1 MNLFRKRT
9 VSKPDEP
16 STPSPTI
23 AAADRARKPPVAEF
37 RLRPSEDSG
46 PGIPEVHSALREL
59 VILLHNKRLYHHAHP
74 KNQQSLDHAYNNL
87 QRLARSMNGLE
98 IRVERDAI
106 VVPKL
111 SEAPVPDPKSE
122 LRHLALDFQLAG
134 IQTLVIL
141 RQFHVGELDTLA
153 QLLRASLLRSDESYR
168 KNRSAWW
175 TAKLLE
181 FGVEGILVNAQT
193 DRKVDTVLASLIA
206 ALVAFGGNT
215 PTENADAPITAPTAD
230 SLTAVLRLVARL
242 TPPLESARGLS
253 PEEAARAIHAALA
266 EASRDTVHLLLS
278 AISQHA
284 PKEAESPQPY
294 LVRLSEQIIFEF
306 INAEFSAGALSPQE
320 VRRQL
325 GALGEVMVSS
335 GGYTG
340 PHSSQHLSSLARVW
354 ADENHREK
362 LLERFWMELPPREK
376 SQTLRGPDV
385 WCVPVPAI
393 RTALSQLAESG
404 ADAPRREARN
414 ILLNYTRR
422 LEVPEPAVRRSV
434 AVGLSELSAVVESLW
449 PNQLPEELSRCA
461 LKTLEQET
469 AADTAALLS
478 AFLEMLG
485 RVAVTRGDFVGLEN
499 ILLGLEKVPREPR
512 FEHMHALAQ
521 RLIAQDRW
529 HLLVDAA
536 LANRALEPTLPRLL
550 VRDPERLLDRLTTLL
565 NDARSAELIPAMAR
579 LLRTIGVP
587 VLNLLETRLYEARK
601 QRVAAAIKLLAAADP
616 ERLLRGLPRALAS
629 WEWNLQD
636 LAVSELSRP
645 ANATS
650 ARSAAF
656 VFATLLTEANAL
668 VVPMMIDH
676 IGLAQETSAIPEL
689 MQIASG
695 THESLKDQYVRIKAI
710 EALARMRVSEAVDLL
725 LQLSQK
731 RDGLTYAE
739 PSGLR
744 SVAGDALALM
754 ENRPLAAQVRAAYE
768 FAPQVGGNF
777 NVPRRYSR
785 VPLESP
791 LRAQIEG
798 GQPAMARVK
807 SISLGGAYLESVKK
821 LNVGD
826 TIRLEVRSGLRKI
839 HFTAVVR
846 NAGPDGNGVEI
857 VHMQGDDRDKLRKLV
872 QRGLKI

>member
-1 MNLFRKRT
+1 MNLFRKRAA
-9 VSKPDEP
+9 SKLGEP
-16 STPSPTI
+16 SMPSPANVPFDSTVT
-23 AAADRARKPPVAEF
+23 PLVAEF
-37 RLRPSEDSG
+37 PLRPSADSG
-46 PGIPEVHSALREL
+46 PGIQEVHSALREL
-59 VILLHNKRLYHHAHP
+59 LILLHNKRLYHHAHP
-74 KNQQSLDHAYNNL
+74 KNQQSLDHAYDNL
-87 QRLARSMNGLE
+87 QRLALSMNGLE

-111 SEAPVPDPKSE
+111 SEAPVPDPKNE

-153 QLLRASLLRSDESYR
+153 QLLRASLLRSDESSR

-215 PTENADAPITAPTAD
+215 PNENADAPITAPTAD
-230 SLTAVLRLVARL
+230 SLTAVLRLTARL

-306 INAEFSAGALSPQE
+306 INAEFAAGALLPRD
-320 VRRQL
+320 VRKQL
-325 GALGEVMVSS
+325 RALGEVMVSS

-354 ADENHREK
+354 VDETYREK

-385 WCVPVPAI
+385 WCVPVLAI
-393 RTALSQLAESG
+393 RAALSQLAESG

-434 AVGLSELSAVVESLW
+434 AVGLSEISAVVESLW

-485 RVAVTRGDFVGLEN
+485 RVAVTRGDFAGLEN

-565 NDARSAELIPAMAR
+565 NDPRGAELVPAMAR

-587 VLNLLETRLYEARK
+587 VLNLLESRLYEARK
-601 QRVAAAIKLLAAADP
+601 QRVSAAIKLLAVADP

-695 THESLKDQYVRIKAI
+695 THESLRDQYVRIKAI

-731 RDGLTYAE
+731 REGLTYAE

-754 ENRPLAAQVRAAYE
+754 ENRPAAAQVRAAYE
-768 FAPQVGGNF
+768 FAPQAGGNF

-807 SISLGGAYLESVKK
+807 TISLGGAYLESVKK
-821 LNVGD
+821 LNIGD

-857 VHMQGDDRDKLRKLV
+857 VHMQGDDRAKLRKLI
-872 QRGLKI
+872 QRGLKT

>member
-1 MNLFRKRT
+1 M
-9 VSKPDEP
+9 
-16 STPSPTI
+16 
-23 AAADRARKPPVAEF
+23 
-37 RLRPSEDSG
+37 
-46 PGIPEVHSALREL
+46 HSALREL

-74 KNQQSLDHAYNNL
+74 TNQQSLDHAYDNL
-87 QRLARSMNGLE
+87 HRLALSMNGLE
-98 IRVERDAI
+98 IRVERDSI

-111 SEAPVPDPKSE
+111 SEAPVPDPKNE
-122 LRHLALDFQLAG
+122 LRHLAMDFQLAG

-153 QLLRASLLRSDESYR
+153 QLLRASLLRSDESSK

-206 ALVAFGGNT
+206 ALVAFGGNS
-215 PTENADAPITAPTAD
+215 PNENADAPIMAPTAD
-230 SLTAVLRLVARL
+230 TLTAELRLIARL

-278 AISQHA
+278 AMSQHA

-306 INAEFSAGALSPQE
+306 INAEFSAGALLPQD
-320 VRRQL
+320 VRKQL
-325 GALGEVMVSS
+325 RSLGEVMVSS

-354 ADENHREK
+354 ADETHREK

-385 WCVPVPAI
+385 WCIPVPAI
-393 RTALSQLAESG
+393 RSALSQLAESG

-422 LEVPEPAVRRSV
+422 LEVPEPSVRRSV

-485 RVAVTRGDFVGLEN
+485 RVAVTRGDFTGLEN

-512 FEHMHALAQ
+512 FDHMHALAQ

-565 NDARSAELIPAMAR
+565 NDPRGAELVPAMAR

-587 VLNLLETRLYEARK
+587 VLNLLESRLYEARK
-601 QRVAAAIKLLAAADP
+601 QRVSAAIKLLAASDP

-725 LQLSQK
+725 LQLNQK

-754 ENRPLAAQVRAAYE
+754 ENRPAAAQVRAAYE
-768 FAPQVGGNF
+768 FAPQAGGNF

-807 SISLGGAYLESVKK
+807 TISLGGAYLESVKK
-821 LNVGD
+821 LNIGD

-872 QRGLKI
+872 QRGLKTSNSQIQS

>member
-1 MNLFRKRT
+1 MKLFRKSAAKKADLT
-9 VSKPDEP
+9 LAPAPEP
-16 STPSPTI
+16 QQY
-23 AAADRARKPPVAEF
+23 RAPHTRVAEF
-37 RLRPSEDSG
+37 RRPSGHVSE
-46 PGIPEVHSALREL
+46 PGVQEIHSALRDL
-59 VILLHNKRLYHHAHP
+59 LILLHNKRLYHHTHP
-74 KNQQSLDHAYNNL
+74 KSLDSLNLAYESL
-87 QRLARSMNGLE
+87 QRLAQAMNGIE
-98 IRVERDAI
+98 MRVERDAV

-111 SEAPVPDPKSE
+111 SEAPLPDPKAE

-134 IQTLVIL
+134 IQTLVIS

-153 QLLRASLLRSDESYR
+153 QLLRASLLKSNESL
-168 KNRSAWW
+168 KQNSSAWW

-181 FGVEGILVNAQT
+181 FGVEGIQVNAQT

-215 PTENADAPITAPTAD
+215 PNENADAPILAPTAE
-230 SLTAVLRLVARL
+230 SVSAVLRLIARL
-242 TPPLESARGLS
+242 TPPLEGARGLS

-266 EASRDTVHLLLS
+266 EADRTTVHLLLS
-278 AISQHA
+278 AISQHS
-284 PKEAESPQPY
+284 PKEAEPPQPY
-294 LVRLSEQIIFEF
+294 LVRLSEQLIFEF
-306 INAEFSAGALSPQE
+306 LNAEFSAGTLPPQD
-320 VRRQL
+320 VRKQL
-325 GALGEVMVSS
+325 KSLGEVLVSS
-335 GGYTG
+335 GGYSG

-354 ADENHREK
+354 ADEKHRET
-362 LLERFWMELPPREK
+362 LHERFWMELPPREK

-393 RTALSQLAESG
+393 RGALSQLAESG

-422 LEVPEPAVRRSV
+422 LEVPDAAIRRSV

-461 LKTLEQET
+461 LKTLEHET
-469 AADTAALLS
+469 APDTAALLS

-485 RVAVTRGDFVGLEN
+485 RVAVTRGDFAGLEN
-499 ILLGLEKVPREPR
+499 ILLGLEKAPREPQ

-550 VRDPERLLDRLTTLL
+550 VRDPERLIDRLTTLL
-565 NDARSAELIPAMAR
+565 NESRSSEAVPAMAR

-601 QRVAAAIKLLAAADP
+601 QRVSAAIKLLAAADP

-650 ARSAAF
+650 AHSAAF
-656 VFATLLTEANAL
+656 AFATLLTEANAL

-695 THESLKDQYVRIKAI
+695 THEQLKDQFVRIKAI
-710 EALARMRVSEAVDLL
+710 EALARMRVAEAADLL
-725 LQLSQK
+725 VQLTQK

-744 SVAGDALALM
+744 SVASDALALM
-754 ENRPLAAQVRAAYE
+754 ENRPAAAQVRAAYE
-768 FAPQVGGNF
+768 YAPQAGGNF

-785 VPLESP
+785 VPLEAP
-791 LRAQIEG
+791 LRAQIQG

-807 SISLGGAYLESVKK
+807 TISLGGAYLESGKK

-839 HFTAVVR
+839 QFTAVVR
-846 NAGPDGNGVEI
+846 NSGPDGNGVEI

-872 QRGLKI
+872 QRGLKT

>member
-1 MNLFRKRT
+1 MNLFRKRAAL
-9 VSKPDEP
+9 KIGEP
-16 STPSPTI
+16 SMPSPVNT
-23 AAADRARKPPVAEF
+23 AAERAPVPPFAEF
-37 RLRPSEDSG
+37 PVHTSVNSG
-46 PGIPEVHSALREL
+46 PGIQEVHAALREL

-74 KNQQSLDHAYNNL
+74 RNQQSLDHAYDNL
-87 QRLARSMNGLE
+87 QRLALSMNGLE

-111 SEAPVPDPKSE
+111 SEAPVPDPKNE

-153 QLLRASLLRSDESYR
+153 QLLRASLLRSDESSK

-193 DRKVDTVLASLIA
+193 DRRVDTVLASLIA

-215 PTENADAPITAPTAD
+215 PNENADAPITAPSAD
-230 SLTAVLRLVARL
+230 SLTAVLRLIARL

-284 PKEAESPQPY
+284 PKEAEAPQPY

-306 INAEFSAGALSPQE
+306 INAEFSSGALSPQE
-320 VRRQL
+320 VRKQL
-325 GALGEVMVSS
+325 RAMGEVMVSS

-354 ADENHREK
+354 ADETHREK

-376 SQTLRGPDV
+376 SHTLRGPDV

-393 RTALSQLAESG
+393 RAALSQLAESG

-469 AADTAALLS
+469 AADTAAMLS

-485 RVAVTRGDFVGLEN
+485 RVAVTRGDFAGLEN

-536 LANRALEPTLPRLL
+536 LANRALEPNLPRLL

-565 NDARSAELIPAMAR
+565 NEPRGAELVPAMAR

-587 VLNLLETRLYEARK
+587 VLNLLESRLYEARK
-601 QRVAAAIKLLAAADP
+601 QRVSAAIKLLAVADP

-650 ARSAAF
+650 ARSAAL

-710 EALARMRVSEAVDLL
+710 EALARMRVSEAIDLL
-725 LQLSQK
+725 LQLNQK

-754 ENRPLAAQVRAAYE
+754 ENRPASAQVRAAYE
-768 FAPQVGGNF
+768 FAPQAGGNF

-807 SISLGGAYLESVKK
+807 TISLGGAYLESVKK
-821 LNVGD
+821 LNIGD

>member
-1 MNLFRKRT
+1 MNLFRKTTPNEAGEKAATRAT
-9 VSKPDEP
+9 QTQPAQSRPPAASVTEFPAPAAPDSAIGSRDVYE
-16 STPSPTI
+16 
-23 AAADRARKPPVAEF
+23 
-37 RLRPSEDSG
+37 
-46 PGIPEVHSALREL
+46 ALREL
-59 VILLHNKRLYHHAHP
+59 AILLHNKRLYHHTHP
-74 KNQQSLDHAYNNL
+74 KNLESLDRAFEVL
-87 QRLARSMNGLE
+87 QRLAQNMNGLE
-98 IRVERDAI
+98 IRVERSGL
-106 VVPKL
+106 VFPKL
-111 SEAPVPDPKSE
+111 SEAHIPDPKGE
-122 LRHLALDFQLAG
+122 LKNLATDFQAAG
-134 IQTLVIL
+134 IQTLVLL

-153 QLLRASLLRSDESYR
+153 QLLRASLLKSEEPAKPRRAS
-168 KNRSAWW
+168 WW
-175 TAKLLE
+175 SAKLLE
-181 FGVEGILVNAQT
+181 YGVEGIQVNAQT

-215 PTENADAPITAPTAD
+215 PNQDADAPIVAPTME
-230 SLTAVLRLVARL
+230 SLSAVLRLIARL

-266 EASRDTVHLLLS
+266 EAHRDTVHLLLG

-284 PKEAESPQPY
+284 PRDAEAPQPY
-294 LVRLSEQIIFEF
+294 LVRLSEQIILEF
-306 INAEFSAGALSPQE
+306 LNAEFSTGAVGTQAVQKTLKS
-320 VRRQL
+320 
-325 GALGEVMVSS
+325 LGEALVSS
-335 GGYTG
+335 GGYMG

-354 ADENHREK
+354 ADEKHNEK

-376 SQTLRGPDV
+376 SAVLRGLDV
-385 WCVPVPAI
+385 WCVPIPAI
-393 RTALSQLAESG
+393 RAALTNLADAG

-422 LEVPEPAVRRSV
+422 LEMPDATARRSV
-434 AVGLSELSAVVESLW
+434 AVGLGELSSIIESLW

-469 AADTAALLS
+469 APETAALLS

-485 RVAVTRGDFVGLEN
+485 RVAVARGDFTGLEG
-499 ILLGLEKVPREPR
+499 ILLGLEKAPREPR
-512 FEHMHALAQ
+512 YEHMHTLAS

-536 LANRALEPTLPRLL
+536 LANRALDPALPRLL

-565 NDARSAELIPAMAR
+565 GGSTDSMPAMAR

-601 QRVAAAIKLLAAADP
+601 QRVSAAIRLLAAADP

-656 VFATLLTEANAL
+656 VFATLLGDANSL

-695 THESLKDQYVRIKAI
+695 QHEQLRDQFVRIKAI
-710 EALARMRVSEAVDLL
+710 EALARMRVAEAGELL
-725 LQLSQK
+725 RQLVEK
-731 RDGLTYAE
+731 RDGLAYAE

-754 ENRPLAAQVRAAYE
+754 ENRPAAAHVRAAYE
-768 FAPQVGGNF
+768 YAPQPGASF

-785 VPLESP
+785 IPLDSP

-798 GQPAMARVK
+798 QPAVARVK
-807 SISLGGAYLESVKK
+807 TISLGGVYLESVKK

-826 TIRLEVRSGLRKI
+826 TIRLEVRSGLKKI

-857 VHMQGDDRDKLRKLV
+857 VHMHGDDRDKLRKLV
-872 QRGLKI
+872 QSKLSER

>member
-1 MNLFRKRT
+1 MNLFRKPK
-9 VSKPDEP
+9 SNHPGDKPAQPAPLE
-16 STPSPTI
+16 
-23 AAADRARKPPVAEF
+23 AN
-37 RLRPSEDSG
+37 RPSLAAVSEFPGTPDSTVG
-46 PGIPEVHSALREL
+46 VSEVQSALHEL
-59 VILLHNKRLYHHAHP
+59 VILLHNKRLYHHSHP
-74 KNQQSLDHAYNNL
+74 KNQSSLETAHNSL
-87 QRLARSMNGLE
+87 KQLAQTLNGLE
-98 IRVERDAI
+98 LRVERDAI

-111 SEAPVPDPKSE
+111 NEAPVPDPKGE
-122 LRHLALDFQLAG
+122 LRHLALDFQLGG

-141 RQFHVGELDTLA
+141 KQFHVGELDTLA
-153 QLLRASLLRSDESYR
+153 QLLRASLLKSDESFKKKR
-168 KNRSAWW
+168 GSWW
-175 TAKLLE
+175 AAKLLE
-181 FGVEGILVNAQT
+181 FGVESIQVNAQT

-206 ALVAFGGNT
+206 ALVAYGGNS
-215 PTENADAPITAPTAD
+215 PSENADAPIVAPSAE
-230 SLTAVLRLVARL
+230 SVSSVLRLIAHL

-253 PEEAARAIHAALA
+253 PEEAARAIHGALS

-284 PKEAESPQPY
+284 PKEAEGPQPY
-294 LVRLSEQIIFEF
+294 LVRLSEQIVLEF
-306 INAEFSAGALSPQE
+306 LNAEFSAGSLEPVQVGSNL
-320 VRRQL
+320 RSL
-325 GALGEVMVSS
+325 GKELVAS
-335 GGYTG
+335 GAYSG
-340 PHSSQHLSSLARVW
+340 PHSSQHLSSLASVW
-354 ADENHREK
+354 ADEKHYEK
-362 LLERFWMELPPREK
+362 LLERFWMALPPREK

-393 RTALSQLAESG
+393 RSALANLAEAG

-422 LEVPEPAVRRSV
+422 LEMPEPAVRRSV

-449 PNQLPEELSRCA
+449 PNQLPEELGRYA
-461 LKTLEQET
+461 LKTLETET
-469 AADTAALLS
+469 TPETAALLS

-485 RVAVTRGDFVGLEN
+485 RVALTRGDFAGLEN
-499 ILLGLEKVPREPR
+499 ILTSLEKAPREPQ
-512 FEHMHALAQ
+512 FAHMHALAQ

-550 VRDPERLLDRLTTLL
+550 VRDPERLLDRLTALL
-565 NDARSAELIPAMAR
+565 NESRGELVPAMAR

-601 QRVAAAIKLLAAADP
+601 TRVSAAIKMLANTDP

-656 VFATLLTEANAL
+656 VFATLLTEANQL

-689 MQIASG
+689 MRIASG
-695 THESLKDQYVRIKAI
+695 QHEQLRDQFVRIKAI
-710 EALARMRVSEAVDLL
+710 EALARMRVSEAAAVLVHL
-725 LQLSQK
+725 TQK

-744 SVAGDALALM
+744 TVASDALALM
-754 ENRPLAAQVRAAYE
+754 ENRPAAAQVRAAYE
-768 FAPQVGGNF
+768 YAPQAGGNF

-798 GQPAMARVK
+798 GQPAIARVK
-807 SISLGGAYLESVKK
+807 TISLGGAYLESVKK

-846 NAGPDGNGVEI
+846 NSGPDGNGVEI
-857 VHMQGDDRDKLRKLV
+857 VHMQGGDRDKLRKLV
-872 QRGLKI
+872 QRRLKS

>member
-1 MNLFRKRT
+1 MNFFRKRA
-9 VSKPDEP
+9 SPKIGEP
-16 STPSPTI
+16 SMPSPAN
-23 AAADRARKPPVAEF
+23 AAFDRAPAPPVAEF
-37 RLRPSEDSG
+37 PLRPSADSD

-74 KNQQSLDHAYNNL
+74 KNQQSLEHAYDNL
-87 QRLARSMNGLE
+87 QRLALSMNGLE

-111 SEAPVPDPKSE
+111 SEAPVPDPKNE

-153 QLLRASLLRSDESYR
+153 QLLRASLLRSDESSR

-215 PTENADAPITAPTAD
+215 PNENADAPITAPTAD
-230 SLTAVLRLVARL
+230 SLTVVLRLIARL

-306 INAEFSAGALSPQE
+306 INAEFSAGALLARDVQK
-320 VRRQL
+320 QL
-325 GALGEVMVSS
+325 RALGEVMVTS

-385 WCVPVPAI
+385 WCVPVLAI
-393 RTALSQLAESG
+393 RAALSQLAESG

-434 AVGLSELSAVVESLW
+434 AVGLSEISAVVESLW

-485 RVAVTRGDFVGLEN
+485 RVAVTRGDFAGLEN

-550 VRDPERLLDRLTTLL
+550 VRDPERLLDRLTILL
-565 NDARSAELIPAMAR
+565 NEPRGAELVPAMAR

-587 VLNLLETRLYEARK
+587 VLNLLESRLYEARK
-601 QRVAAAIKLLAAADP
+601 QRVSAAIKLLAAADP

-689 MQIASG
+689 MRIASG

-731 RDGLTYAE
+731 REGLTYAE

-754 ENRPLAAQVRAAYE
+754 ENRPAAAQVRAAYE
-768 FAPQVGGNF
+768 FAPQAGGNF

-807 SISLGGAYLESVKK
+807 TISLGGAYLESVKK
-821 LNVGD
+821 LNIGD

-857 VHMQGDDRDKLRKLV
+857 VHMHGDDRDKLLKLV
-872 QRGLKI
+872 QRGLKT

>member
-1 MNLFRKRT
+1 M
-9 VSKPDEP
+9 
-16 STPSPTI
+16 
-23 AAADRARKPPVAEF
+23 
-37 RLRPSEDSG
+37 
-46 PGIPEVHSALREL
+46 REL

-74 KNQQSLDHAYNNL
+74 KNQQSLDQAYDNL
-87 QRLARSMNGLE
+87 QRLALSMNGLE

-106 VVPKL
+106 MVPKL
-111 SEAPVPDPKSE
+111 SEAPVPDPKNE

-153 QLLRASLLRSDESYR
+153 QLLRASLLRSDESSR

-193 DRKVDTVLASLIA
+193 DRKADTVLASLIA

-215 PTENADAPITAPTAD
+215 PNENADAPITAPTAD
-230 SLTAVLRLVARL
+230 GLTAVLRLIARL

-266 EASRDTVHLLLS
+266 EANRDTVHLLLS
-278 AISQHA
+278 AISQHT
-284 PKEAESPQPY
+284 PKEAEAPQPY
-294 LVRLSEQIIFEF
+294 LVQLSEQIIFEF
-306 INAEFSAGALSPQE
+306 LSAEFSAGTLQPQD
-320 VRRQL
+320 VHKQL
-325 GALGEVMVSS
+325 RSFGEVLVSS

-354 ADENHREK
+354 ADEKHRET

-393 RTALSQLAESG
+393 RVALGQLAESG

-422 LEVPEPAVRRSV
+422 LELPEPAVRRSV
-434 AVGLSELSAVVESLW
+434 AVGLSELSLVVESLW

-485 RVAVTRGDFVGLEN
+485 RVAVTRGDFAGLEN
-499 ILLGLEKVPREPR
+499 IMLGLEKVPREPR
-512 FEHMHALAQ
+512 FEHMHALAH

-529 HLLVDAA
+529 QLLVDAA

-550 VRDPERLLDRLTTLL
+550 VRDPERLLDRLTALL
-565 NDARSAELIPAMAR
+565 NDPRGVELVPAMAR

-601 QRVAAAIKLLAAADP
+601 QRVSAAIKLLAAADP

-676 IGLAQETSAIPEL
+676 IGLTQETSAIPEL

-695 THESLKDQYVRIKAI
+695 THELLKDQYVRIKAI
-710 EALARMRVSEAVDLL
+710 EALARMRVSEAIALL
-725 LQLSQK
+725 LELNQK
-731 RDGLTYAE
+731 REGLTYAE

-754 ENRPLAAQVRAAYE
+754 ENRPAAAQVRAAYE
-768 FAPQVGGNF
+768 FAPQAGGNF

-807 SISLGGAYLESVKK
+807 TISLGGAYLESVKK

-872 QRGLKI
+872 QRGLKT